1 MARIA
6 VLGGTGYT
14 GGNIV
19 REAAARGHHVTA
31 YSRTAPAV
39 PVAGVHYI
47 QASFLEEGAVAA
59 AVAGQD
65 VVVEALAPRGELAGE
80 LDGIVGDLAK
90 LVAEQDGRLVV
101 IGGWSG
107 LRPAEGAPRFVE
119 AADVPPQFRAEAE
132 EMVRALEGLERS
144 APEELDWLFV
154 SPAQTYGSYNAGE
167 ATGRYRIGG
176 PVALLD
182 DEGRSA
188 VSGADF
194 ALAIV
199 DEIDR
204 HEHRGHINVA
214 S

>member
-1 MARIA
+1 MTRIA

-31 YSRTAPAV
+31 YSRTAPAQ
-39 PVAGVHYI
+39 PVEGVHSI

-65 VVVEALAPRGELAGE
+65 VVVEALAPRGELAGQLE
-80 LDGIVGDLAK
+80 GIVGDLAR
-90 LVAEQDGRLVV
+90 LAAEQGARLVV
-101 IGGWSG
+101 VGGWSG

-119 AADVPPQFRAEAE
+119 AGDTPPQFKAEAE
-132 EMVRALEGLERS
+132 EMVRALEWLERS

-154 SPAQTYGSYNAGE
+154 SPAQAYGSHNPGE
-167 ATGRYRIGG
+167 ALGRYRIGG
-176 PVALLD
+176 SVALV
-182 DEGRSA
+182 DEAGRSA

-194 ALAIV
+194 ALAVV